1 MSEMIFDVI
10 KDILVGFVSGVAGG
24 FCYNKVS
31 NRKFIKQAQK
41 AGDNSK
47 QIQVGNVNE

>member
-1 MSEMIFDVI
+1 MLCDIV
-10 KDILVGFVSGVAGG
+10 KDIIVGFISGIAGG

-31 NRKFIKQAQK
+31 KRKSIKQAQK

-47 QIQVGNVNE
+47 QIQVGNVN